1 MGHLTLEAVATG
13 RMVRCSAGGWSGGVL
28 DIDTQSHWEQ
38 VHATKKPEQVSWF
51 RPHLERSLELIERAV
66 PDRRASILDVGAG
79 QSTLVDDLLGLDY
92 EKITVLEISQT
103 ALDSLKARVG
113 QPGAAVRWICGDVTE
128 TALPESSFDLWHDR
142 AVFHFLTEAGSR
154 RAYVEKVK
162 RALKPG
168 GSLIV
173 STFGPS
179 GPERCS
185 GLATMRYDASALGSE
200 FGERFR
206 LIESSL
212 DLHETPSGAAQQFL
226 STWYRFS

>member
-1 MGHLTLEAVATG
+1 MDA
-13 RMVRCSAGGWSGGVL
+13 R
-28 DIDTQSHWEQ
+28 SHWEQ

-51 RPHLERSLELIERAV
+51 RPHLERSLELIERAA
-66 PDRRASILDVGAG
+66 PDRRASLLDVGAG
-79 QSTLVDDLLGLDY
+79 QSTLVDDLLGLGY
-92 EKITVLEISQT
+92 EKITVLEISRT
-103 ALDSLKARVG
+103 ALDAVKERVG
-113 QPGAAVRWICGDVTE
+113 RAGAAVQWICGDVME
-128 TALPESSFDLWHDR
+128 TLLPEASVDLWHDR
-142 AVFHFLTEAGSR
+142 AVFHFLTEAGLR
-154 RAYVEKVK
+154 RAYVERVR

-226 STWYRFS
+226 SAWFRFS

>member
-1 MGHLTLEAVATG
+1 MDA
-13 RMVRCSAGGWSGGVL
+13 R
-28 DIDTQSHWEQ
+28 SHWEQ
-38 VHATKKPEQVSWF
+38 VYATKKPEQVSWF

-79 QSTLVDDLLGLDY
+79 QSTLVDDLLGLGY
-92 EKITVLEISQT
+92 ENITVLEISQT
-103 ALDSLKARVG
+103 ALDALKARAG
-113 QPGAAVRWICGDVTE
+113 REGAAVRWICGDVTE
-128 TALPESSFDLWHDR
+128 AVLPEASFDGWHDR
-142 AVFHFLTEAGSR
+142 AVFHFLTEAGQR
-154 RAYVEKVK
+154 RAYVERVK

-185 GLATMRYDASALGSE
+185 GLRTMRYDASALGNE
-200 FGERFR
+200 FGDRFR

-226 STWYRFS
+226 SAWFRFS